1 VIFMAKEAKDK
12 KALTKDRLV
21 GMQVI
26 DGEGNGIGTVQD
38 IAFTVGK
45 IGMTLILETKKGET
59 REILWEDIQ
68 AAGEYVILKPQSSH
82 TQSMLQQPQDGQRPV
97 CQICGEPLT
106 FVNEYQRWYCYKDK
120 KYA

>member
-1 VIFMAKEAKDK
+1 MSTEAKDK
-12 KALTKDRLV
+12 KSLTKDRLV

-26 DGEGNGIGTVQD
+26 DGEGNGIGTVKD

-45 IGMTLILETKKGET
+45 IGMTLIIETKKGET
-59 REILWEDIQ
+59 QEILWEDIQ

-82 TQSMLQQPQDGQRPV
+82 AQSMLQQPQGGQIPV

-106 FVNEYQRWYCYKDK
+106 YVKEYQRWYCYKDK